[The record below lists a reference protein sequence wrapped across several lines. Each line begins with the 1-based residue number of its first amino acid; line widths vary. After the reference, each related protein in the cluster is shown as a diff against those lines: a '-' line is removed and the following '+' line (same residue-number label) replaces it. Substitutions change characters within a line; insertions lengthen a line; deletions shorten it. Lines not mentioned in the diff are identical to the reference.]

1 MGRIKSTFEDLE
13 RRQEKGLVIY
23 LTAGDP
29 DMETSLELFTCAAMS
44 GADILEVGIPFSD
57 PMADGPVIQRAFK
70 RALEKGATVKK
81 ALSMVRKLRR
91 IVETP
96 VVLFGY
102 LNPLLAYGVDRFFQD
117 AEKAG
122 ADGILIVDLPWEEWA
137 PYRQKAL
144 RRGLD
149 WVGLVAPTS
158 GEERIEKI
166 TRDTTGFVYVISVTG
181 ITGARSTLPRMYKKM
196 VKSVRE
202 NVDTPVAVG
211 FGIST
216 PEMAENV
223 SRSCDGVVI
232 GSACVRIIEK
242 WGNNREA
249 LLRKLSRFIENTKT
263 RLMNGDIQER

>member
-1 MGRIKSTFEDLE
+1 MGRIQATFDELGQRE
-13 RRQEKGLVIY
+13 EKALVIY

-29 DMETSLELFTCAAMS
+29 DMETSLELFACAALS

-81 ALSMVRKLRR
+81 ALSMVKKLRSL
-91 IVETP
+91 VETP

-102 LNPLLAYGVDRFFQD
+102 LNPLLAYGVDKFFKD
-117 AEKAG
+117 AKVAG
-122 ADGILIVDLPWEEWA
+122 ADGVLIVDLPWEEWA
-137 PYRQKAL
+137 PYRRKAVKQ
-144 RRGLD
+144 GLE

-158 GEERIEKI
+158 GKERVKNI
-166 TRDTTGFVYVISVTG
+166 TRESSGFVYVISVTG
-181 ITGARSTLPRMYKKM
+181 ITGARSTLPLMYKKM

-202 NVDTPVAVG
+202 SRNIPVVVG

-216 PEMAENV
+216 PEMAAHV

-232 GSACVRIIEK
+232 GSACVRMIEDS
-242 WGNNREA
+242 GNKREA
-249 LLRKLSRFIENTKT
+249 LLRKLSGFIENTKT
-263 RLMNGDIQER
+263 RLMNGDFQKG